1 MSDISMCRDATC
13 PLRHECYRFSARANP
28 YGQSYADFKYRGQEQ
43 GEPLEAG
50 CEPLLVPLHILSS
63 SWQWKQC
70 LSAYVSIRQHTSAYV
85 SIRLAIHT

>member
-50 CEPLLVPLHILSS
+50 CESFWRINLWDNGV
-63 SWQWKQC
+63 KFNTKG
-70 LSAYVSIRQHTSAYV
+70 VKK
-85 SIRLAIHT
+85 